1 MLYICGCHKCTPYY
15 VTALT
20 GKNNKNWNDSRK
32 ARMKSTNV
40 RKGKIGLREIASAA
54 NVSVAT
60 VSRVLNG
67 NNRVDPAIQ
76 KMVLEAATKLDV
88 DLSQRNKTKALAFL
102 LSNRAPL
109 HAFHSRVL
117 VGAEAFCAAH
127 GWDILFLSFN
137 YSPNVPWKELHLPKV
152 VQRRDVVR
160 AVILAGTNSSNLIE
174 LLDHKGIP
182 SVVLGNNVLGKA
194 PDFKNR
200 DVIFSDDT
208 QGGYDMTRYLASLG
222 HRNIWFVGNVNLPW
236 FARGFNGYHRAM
248 EASGLEPHQSSID
261 SEDDAEV
268 GYLATKS
275 LLSSGKPVTA
285 IFAGNDATAHGV
297 YRALRESGLSIPDD
311 ISVAGC
317 DDTVGAMLY
326 PGLTTIREF
335 PEQLGKKMVEMILN
349 RIAKPDIAPQTVTI
363 PIEFVKR
370 DSCRSLGS
378 SKDVASEKTL
388 QSSAL

>member
-1 MLYICGCHKCTPYY
+1 M
-15 VTALT
+15 
-20 GKNNKNWNDSRK
+20 
-32 ARMKSTNV
+32 
-40 RKGKIGLREIASAA
+40 
-54 NVSVAT
+54 
-60 VSRVLNG
+60 
-67 NNRVDPAIQ
+67 
-76 KMVLEAATKLDV
+76 
-88 DLSQRNKTKALAFL
+88 
-102 LSNRAPL
+102 
-109 HAFHSRVL
+109 
-117 VGAEAFCAAH
+117 GAEAFCAAH

-137 YSPNVPWKELHLPKV
+137 YSPNVSWKELHLPKV

-182 SVVLGNNVLGKA
+182 SVILGNNVLGKT
-194 PDFKNR
+194 PDFKNK

-208 QGGYDMTRYLASLG
+208 QGGHDMARYLISLG
-222 HRNIWFVGNVNLPW
+222 HRNIWYVGNTHLPW
-236 FARGFNGYHRAM
+236 FARCFDGYRRAM

-275 LLSSGKPVTA
+275 LLSRGEPVTA

-297 YRALRESGLSIPDD
+297 YKALRESGLSIPDD

-335 PEQLGKKMVEMILN
+335 PEQLGKKMVEMVLN
-349 RIAKPDIAPQTVTI
+349 RIAKPDMAPQIVTI
-363 PIEFVKR
+363 PVEFVKR
-370 DSCRSLGS
+370 DSCRALG
-378 SKDVASEKTL
+378 KPKEIASEKAL